1 MEPQNVYETL
11 YQNAVL
17 DTDEVDCLP
26 KRGGWTNDSTG
37 YTNSGFDDHSYEL
50 PLSDFTVYS
59 HVSSMPDT
67 QNRGRL
73 RENALY
79 QGLSEEEVLD
89 AQNANIR
96 NGIRQFAMATTKE
109 NKKEPERSSKNSYN
123 CCLMLCVIILL
134 LASLTSSAY
143 VFYRYHTQK
152 DGECSSKIQGAS
164 HPHSADDTTKDE
176 ELRQISDELEK
187 LDNEIQHIKS
197 NPVKTS
203 DTREDR
209 RRFRQLSLEAKK
221 VEKELNNMEEKLNNQ
236 VQNVNKDFN
245 SSIVQLDTKINS
257 FRDQMKKCEV
267 QVKLANGTFLAQLLN
282 LSDQIKSERQ
292 NRSLGKCAFKKQD
305 ITSNKRGNQTVKVVE
320 RKSRGTSIFAA
331 TCCSEYSKH
340 FERAFL
346 TVEEKDNTTYTCHC
360 FNGSKCGICY
370 WECPNK

>member
-1 MEPQNVYETL
+1 MQIMEPQNVYETL
-11 YQNAVL
+11 HQNAVL

-152 DGECSSKIQGAS
+152 DGECSSKIQGKWGS
-164 HPHSADDTTKDE
+164 
-176 ELRQISDELEK
+176 LL
-187 LDNEIQHIKS
+187 
-197 NPVKTS
+197 
-203 DTREDR
+203 
-209 RRFRQLSLEAKK
+209 QLSPPPGLGLS
-221 VEKELNNMEEKLNNQ
+221 LNAVPGKTVIAGLRNIF
-236 VQNVNKDFN
+236 VI
-245 SSIVQLDTKINS
+245 S
-257 FRDQMKKCEV
+257 
-267 QVKLANGTFLAQLLN
+267 QLLT
-282 LSDQIKSERQ
+282 QC
-292 NRSLGKCAFKKQD
+292 NR
-305 ITSNKRGNQTVKVVE
+305 E
-320 RKSRGTSIFAA
+320 
-331 TCCSEYSKH
+331 
-340 FERAFL
+340 
-346 TVEEKDNTTYTCHC
+346 
-360 FNGSKCGICY
+360 
-370 WECPNK
+370 